1 MMEKQ
6 AKYTGDRLMA
16 AINAFRNSHLT
27 KTKTVLLFDD
37 ISKNVLDRHKRIYA
51 DAGPD
56 ELPIL
61 AVNALKMAM
70 TGLTNSTGLLIT
82 DQFLYFKCL
91 KDKSY
96 SEMTGATLKGKI
108 PLSDIVE
115 VRADNNVEAS
125 HRSGEYINLTVNGN
139 KIGSLLL
146 EVGMFTPIDDVS
158 DELNWIFRATE
169 NGVKVVSPTNASKKF
184 RKKVDA
190 CAKADKAV
198 AVVGYIISL
207 IPALILG
214 SIAAL
219 AEWSGWII
227 GLLFFVGYGIG
238 WIISALLERKIK
250 RFFYSKFVGDA
261 IG

>member
-37 ISKNVLDRHKRIYA
+37 ISKNALDRHKRIYA
-51 DAGPD
+51 DVGPD

-125 HRSGEYINLTVNGN
+125 HRAGEYINLTVNGN

-146 EVGMFTPIDDVS
+146 EVGMLTLIDDVS

-184 RKKVDA
+184 RKKVEA

-198 AVVGYIISL
+198 VIVEYIISL
-207 IPALILG
+207 IPAIILG
-214 SIAAL
+214 GIAAG
-219 AEWSGWII
+219 AGWSGWII

-238 WIISALLERKIK
+238 GIISALLERKIK
-250 RFFYSKFVGDA
+250 RLFYSKFVGDA

>member
-51 DAGPD
+51 DVGPD

-70 TGLTNSTGLLIT
+70 TGLTTTTGLLIT
-82 DQFLYFKCL
+82 DRFLYFKCL

-146 EVGMFTPIDDVS
+146 EVEMFTLIDAVS

-219 AEWSGWII
+219 AEWSAWI
-227 GLLFFVGYGIG
+227 GVLLFFVGYGIG

-250 RFFYSKFVGDA
+250 RLFYSKFVGDA

>member
-1 MMEKQ
+1 
-6 AKYTGDRLMA
+6 
-16 AINAFRNSHLT
+16 
-27 KTKTVLLFDD
+27 
-37 ISKNVLDRHKRIYA
+37 
-51 DAGPD
+51 
-56 ELPIL
+56 
-61 AVNALKMAM
+61 
-70 TGLTNSTGLLIT
+70 
-82 DQFLYFKCL
+82 
-91 KDKSY
+91 
-96 SEMTGATLKGKI
+96 MTGATIKGKI
-108 PLSDIVE
+108 PLSEIVE
-115 VRADNNVEAS
+115 VRADDKIEAS

-146 EVGMFTPIDDVS
+146 EVGMLALIDDVS
-158 DELNWIFRATE
+158 AELNWIFRATE

-184 RKKVDA
+184 RKKVEA

-250 RFFYSKFVGDA
+250 RLFYSKFVGDA

>member
-1 MMEKQ
+1 MEKQ
-6 AKYTGDRLMA
+6 ERYTGDRLMA

-51 DAGPD
+51 DVGPD
-56 ELPIL
+56 EVPIL

-70 TGLTNSTGLLIT
+70 TGLTTTTGLLIT
-82 DQFLYFKCL
+82 DRFLYFKCL

-125 HRSGEYINLTVNGN
+125 HRAGEYINLTVNGN

-146 EVGMFTPIDDVS
+146 EVGMLTLIDDVS

-184 RKKVDA
+184 RKKVEA

-198 AVVGYIISL
+198 VIVEYIISL
-207 IPALILG
+207 IPAIILG
-214 SIAAL
+214 GIAAG
-219 AEWSGWII
+219 AGWSGWII
-227 GLLFFVGYGIG
+227 GLLCLVGYGIG
-238 WIISALLERKIK
+238 LIISALLERKIK
-250 RFFYSKFVGDA
+250 RLFYSKFVGDA